1 MESPLNYFS
10 NLTDPRGERTKDHR
24 LDDIIFI
31 AIASVICGAESW
43 NDMENYGKS
52 KEAWL
57 KGFLQLSNGTL
68 RTKPSIGFS
77 VHLIPGVRILFSGL
91 GKISS

>member
-1 MESPLNYFS
+1 MESPINYFS
-10 NLTDPRGERTKDHR
+10 NLTDPRVERTKDHL

-52 KEAWL
+52 KKVL
-57 KGFLQLSNGTL
+57 PL
-68 RTKPSIGFS
+68 
-77 VHLIPGVRILFSGL
+77 
-91 GKISS
+91 